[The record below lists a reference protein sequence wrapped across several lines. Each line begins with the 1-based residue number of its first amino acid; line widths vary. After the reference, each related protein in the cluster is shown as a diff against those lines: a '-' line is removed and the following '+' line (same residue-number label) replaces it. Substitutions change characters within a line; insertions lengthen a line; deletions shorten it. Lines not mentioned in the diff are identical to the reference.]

1 MDTDIQ
7 ENNTISSVSND
18 NRAHLKPYQ
27 WKKGQSGNPLGRPK
41 SKTLKEWSREFLERM
56 TDDERDTFLEG
67 IPKEVIWRM
76 AEGNPTEDKNIKVS
90 VPTPILGGIT
100 QSSDT
105 YMQAQT
111 AHNALNSEQVGGIL
125 SDELVQELI
134 ENESETLPPMPKS
147 EA

>member
-1 MDTDIQ
+1 MQSEIQ
-7 ENNTISSVSND
+7 IENKE
-18 NRAHLKPYQ
+18 AKPWL
-27 WKKGQSGNPLGRPK
+27 WKKGQSGNPNGRPK
-41 SKTLKEWSREFLERM
+41 GKTLKEWSREFLERM
-56 TDDERDTFLEG
+56 TDDERDTFLQG

-76 AEGNPTEDKNIKVS
+76 AEGNPTEDKIVKIT

-105 YMQAQT
+105 YMQAQS

-125 SDELVQELI
+125 SDELAQEVT
-134 ENESETLPPMPKS
+134 ETETKTLPPMPKS